1 MTPPRTFRWKIAL
14 PALLLAALATALPA
28 LSHAQAESPALRTD
42 HLESRLV
49 AERDAIVPGESLRI
63 GLWLQHDPEWHTYWR
78 NPGDSG
84 LPTHIEL
91 DLPPGFEAGPIQ
103 WPIPER
109 LPVDPLVNF
118 GYSHTIVLPIE
129 ISVPAELD
137 ADSVTLEARADWLVC
152 RVECIPGEGE
162 YSLALPVAREAST
175 DTRWAEDFARAER
188 LQPEPAAGEAA
199 ISFTAETVEIRLPAE
214 AADTGTSGSGAS
226 IGPEWIFFPVTP
238 DVVSNTAEPRWLET
252 GDGPALV
259 LPKNDY
265 FVAEPERFEFLLAR
279 GDTGRLFEAV
289 SSEAAPGVASAS
301 ADRGSAAGAGG
312 GSAAQQP
319 GAPGLL
325 LALGL
330 AVLGGLVLNLMPCV
344 FPVLFLKAA
353 GAIEAADD
361 RRLLRR
367 QGLLYTAGVVLSF
380 IAVAALLLALRAS
393 GEALGW
399 GFQLQSPV
407 FVAALVM
414 LFFVL
419 AMNFAGLFEFGGR
432 LAGAGQRLTQGG
444 GDRAAF
450 FTGVLASLVASP
462 CTAPFMGVALGVALT
477 LPAPAALAIFA
488 ALGFGLAL
496 PILALGWVP
505 GLARLLPRPGPWMQT
520 FRRLLAFP
528 LLLTVAWLM
537 WVYGEQTSVTAMSWL
552 LAALVGVAFGL
563 WLLRMNWRWPGYAF
577 LALCIALPLARAPE
591 ISGPA
596 GQTAGDERTAH
607 QRWTPARLAQ
617 LRAAGEPVLVNMTA
631 AWCITCL
638 ANERVALSSGIVR
651 EALRAHGVHYLKG
664 DWTRRDAEITA
675 YLESFGRSGVPLY
688 VLYPGDGREPVILPQ
703 LLTVEIVQ
711 RAIEQI
717 SDNSPIYRRSTR

>member
-1 MTPPRTFRWKIAL
+1 MLRQMSPTRTL
-14 PALLLAALATALPA
+14 PLSLTLPVLLLAVLATALPV
-28 LSHAQAESPALRTD
+28 LSQAQAQDASPALRTD
-42 HLESRLV
+42 HLHSRLV

-63 GLWLQHDPEWHTYWR
+63 GLWLQHDPAWHTYWR

-84 LPTHIEL
+84 LPTRIEL
-91 DLPPGFEAGPIQ
+91 ELPPGFEAGPIQ

-109 LPVDPLVNF
+109 LPVGPLVNF
-118 GYSHTIVLPIE
+118 GYSHTIVLPIQ
-129 ISVPAELD
+129 ISVPAGLD
-137 ADSVTLEARADWLVC
+137 TDSVTLEARADWLVC

-162 YSLALPVAREAST
+162 YRLALPVAREAAS
-175 DTRWAEDFARAER
+175 DRRWAEDFARAER

-199 ISFTAETVEIRLPAE
+199 IGFTAETVQIRLPAE
-214 AADTGTSGSGAS
+214 AADTRDNGPGES
-226 IGPEWIFFPVTP
+226 IGPEWAFFPVTP

-252 GDGPALV
+252 GEGLALV

-279 GDTGRLFEAV
+279 GDTGLVFEAALA
-289 SSEAAPGVASAS
+289 ETAPGPADS
-301 ADRGSAAGAGG
+301 ADRDPVAGAIGG
-312 GSAAQQP
+312 GIVQQP

-361 RRLLRR
+361 ARLLRR
-367 QGLLYTAGVVLSF
+367 QGLFYTAGVVLSF
-380 IAVAALLLALRAS
+380 VAVAALLLALRAS

-399 GFQLQSPV
+399 GFQLQSPA
-407 FVAALVM
+407 FVAALVL

-432 LAGAGQRLTQGG
+432 LAGAGQRLTRGG

-450 FTGVLASLVASP
+450 FTGVLACLVASP
-462 CTAPFMGVALGVALT
+462 CTAPFMGVALGVALA

-505 GLARLLPRPGPWMQT
+505 GLARLLPRPGPWMQN

-537 WVYGEQTSVTAMSWL
+537 WVYGEQTSVQAMSWL

-563 WLLRMNWRWPGYAF
+563 WLLRLHWRWPGYAV
-577 LALCIALPLARAPE
+577 LALCIALPLLRTPE
-591 ISGPA
+591 ISGPVE
-596 GQTAGDERTAH
+596 QTAGDQQLAH
-607 QRWTPARLAQ
+607 ERWTPARLAE

-638 ANERVALSSGIVR
+638 ANERVALSTGVVR
-651 EALRAHGVHYLKG
+651 DALQARGVHYLKG

-688 VLYPGDGREPVILPQ
+688 VLYPGDDREPVVLPQ
-703 LLTVEIVQ
+703 LLTV
-711 RAIEQI
+711 QI
-717 SDNSPIYRRSTR
+717 LQQALEKI